1 MFAQREGPADTLDGS
16 GAILSDV
23 IGALD
28 AELSTLA
35 VPDYPGALNGLQFGN
50 RGRVLRIATA
60 VDASR
65 QAIAECARRGCNLLI
80 VHHGLFWAGAQPI
93 TGVGYEKVAM
103 LIEHDIAVYSSHLP
117 LDIHPTHGNN
127 ALLARALSLTASGGF
142 GRYKQ
147 IEVGLQGN
155 ADESTEA
162 LVERVKSYAAQF
174 GGTVRTSLPIDGRR
188 TRRWAI
194 CSGSGASSETIAEAV
209 ACGVDTLIT
218 GEGPHH
224 TTVGAME
231 QDLCI
236 VYAGHYATETLGV
249 QSLGDFVSR
258 RFGIPSTFLFLPTG
272 S

>member
-1 MFAQREGPADTLDGS
+1 MSLYREGSLTVGDGD
-16 GAILSDV
+16 GIPLRDV
-23 IGALD
+23 VSALD
-28 AELSTLA
+28 AELSTHA
-35 VPDYPGALNGLQFGN
+35 IPDYPGALNGLQFGK
-50 RGRVLRIATA
+50 RGRVHRVATA

-65 QAIAECARRGCNLLI
+65 QAIVECARAGCDLLI

-93 TGVGYEKVAM
+93 TGIGYEKVAM
-103 LIEHDIAVYSSHLP
+103 MVEHDIAVYSSHLP
-117 LDIHPTHGNN
+117 LDVHPIHGNN
-127 ALLARALSLTASGGF
+127 ALLARALSLSATGGF

-147 IEVGLQGN
+147 IDVGLQGT
-155 ADESTEA
+155 ADETTDS
-162 LVERVKSYAAQF
+162 LVERVRSYAANY
-174 GGTVRTSLPIDGRR
+174 GGTVRTSIPVSGRR
-188 TRRWAI
+188 TRKWAI

-224 TTVGAME
+224 TTVGAIE

-249 QSLGDFVSR
+249 QSIGDFVAQ
-258 RFGIPSTFLFLPTG
+258 RFGLRSTFLLLPTG